1 MNDAPTD
8 EQARLEALARY
19 DILDTPPEEA
29 FDDLTRL
36 AAQICEVSTAMIGF
50 VDAKRHWIKSRVGF
64 EAQYFPRDVAF
75 SAWAIDQPDTFVVE
89 NAAADPRFRSHP
101 MVAGPDGLRFYAGIP
116 LRTSDGGHA
125 IGALSVMDRTPR
137 KLTPQQSEALR
148 ILGHQVI
155 THLELRRNVK
165 ELRTSVASHMQVEEA
180 LRLTEARYRDIFENV
195 MEGIF
200 QSTPDGYYISVNPM
214 LARIY
219 GYPSAEE
226 LLDSISD
233 IQRQV
238 YVRAERRDEFKH
250 QIQASGLVTRFES
263 EVYRHDGSTIWISES
278 ARVVRDT
285 DGNVLYYEGTVE
297 DITDR
302 KRAEEAL
309 RESEILYHSLVESL
323 QQNLFRKDREGRFTF
338 ANSRF
343 CESLG
348 LTLDQLVGR
357 TDADF
362 FPAELAAKYQA
373 DDQKV
378 MTAGQTFET
387 VEEHP
392 GLDGSTTY
400 VQVVKTP
407 LMDPE
412 GGVLG
417 VQGMFWDV
425 TERHRIEDALAYERN
440 LLRGLIENMPDAIYF
455 KDRQSRFLRI
465 SSAMARRFG
474 LKDPEAAIGK
484 SDFDFFATEHAQAAY
499 EDEQWIIRTGKP
511 IIGKPE
517 RETWSVGKDTWVL
530 TTKMPLRNQD
540 GEILGTFGISKDISA
555 LKQAEA
561 ALAETRDSALETA
574 RIKAEF
580 LANMS
585 HEIRTPMNCIIG
597 MTGLLLD
604 TPMTSE
610 QRDFAETVRNSSD
623 ALLTLINDILDFSK
637 FEAGKLTIE
646 SIEFDLLEC
655 IETTA
660 ELLAERAESK
670 GLELVSWVHEDVPGQ
685 VMGDPGRIRQILT
698 NLVANAIKFTETGE
712 VVVRLRA
719 TEHEP
724 DAVTIRFE
732 VADTGIGVAPEARDR
747 LFQAFSQADGSLTRK
762 YGGTGLGLAISKH
775 LVELMGGHIGLLSTP
790 GKGSTFWFSLRFP
803 CTAVP
808 DQVSSPA
815 PNPLANVRLLIVDD
829 HPTTCEVL
837 MDMTRSWGMRPTSST
852 TADQAL
858 TLLKGAAGSGDPF
871 IVALIDLHLQEVEGL
886 NLAQQVRAEPP
897 IASTRLV
904 MLTTMGLHL
913 NTEVWQSVGA
923 DAHQVKPVRQTR
935 LHECLLRALGHIPE
949 PAKSTSESSGPT
961 QRSLG
966 LRVLLAEDNP
976 VNQKIAIR
984 QLRKLGCTAE
994 AVANGLEAVDAVR
1007 RIPYDVVLMDCQMPE
1022 LDGYEA
1028 TRRIRRLEAD
1038 LAATGRPHVCII
1050 AMTAN
1055 ALGGDREACL
1065 EAGMDNYISKPV
1077 KLPDLQA
1084 ALGKAQSAAPSKPR
1098 PAAPTSQLPG
1108 EEPVLD
1114 PAVFAGLRALQE
1126 PGQADDIA
1134 ELAGLFL
1141 ADTPPRVH
1149 AIREAIASKNTSAL
1163 REAAHTLKGSA
1174 SNLGAKRLA
1183 AVCQQIERAA
1193 RQGDAQT
1200 GSGLLPRL
1208 DDEYSRVCFVL
1219 EREAKNQN
1227 SGMRQIE

>member
-1 MNDAPTD
+1 VKPNDSPTD

-19 DILDTPPEEA
+19 DILNTPPEEA

-36 AAQICEVSTAMIGF
+36 AAQIFEVSTAMIGF
-50 VDAKRHWIKSRVGF
+50 VDAERHWIKSRVGF
-64 EAQYFPRDVAF
+64 GDDWFPRDVAF
-75 SAWAIDQPDTFVVE
+75 SAWAIEQPDTFVVE
-89 NAAADPRFRSHP
+89 DAAADPRFRSHP
-101 MVAGPDGLRFYAGIP
+101 MVAGPHGMRFYAGIP
-116 LRTSDGGHA
+116 LRTLDGGHA
-125 IGALSVMDRTPR
+125 IGALSVMDRSPR
-137 KLTPQQSEALR
+137 QLTPQQSQALR

-165 ELRTSVASHMQVEEA
+165 ELQTSVASHLRAEEA

-195 MEGIF
+195 MEGIY
-200 QSTPDGYYISVNPM
+200 QSTPEGYYISVNPM

-219 GYPSAEE
+219 GYATAEE
-226 LLDSISD
+226 LLDSVSD
-233 IQRQV
+233 IQNQI
-238 YVRAERRDEFKH
+238 YVRPERREDFTR
-250 QIQASGLVTRFES
+250 QIQADGLVTRFES
-263 EVYRHDGSTIWISES
+263 EVYRRDGSSIWISES
-278 ARVVRDT
+278 ARVVRDA

-323 QQNLFRKDREGRFTF
+323 PQNLFRKDQEGRFTF
-338 ANSRF
+338 ANSSF

-392 GLDGSTTY
+392 APDGSTSY

-407 LMDPE
+407 LMDPK

-425 TERHRIEDALAYERN
+425 TGRRRIEDALAYERN
-440 LLRGLIENMPDAIYF
+440 LMRGLIENMPDAIYF

-465 SSAMARRFG
+465 GSAMARRFG
-474 LKDPEAAIGK
+474 LKDPEEAIGK
-484 SDFDFFATEHAQAAY
+484 SDFDFFAPEHAQAAY
-499 EDEQWIIRTGKP
+499 DDEQWIIRTGKP

-517 RETWSVGKDTWVL
+517 RETWSDRKDTWVL

-555 LKQAEA
+555 LKEAET

-604 TPMTSE
+604 TSMTGE
-610 QRDFAETVRNSSD
+610 QRDFTETVRNSADS
-623 ALLTLINDILDFSK
+623 LLTLINDILDFSK

-646 SIEFDLLEC
+646 SIDFDLLEC
-655 IETTA
+655 IETTT
-660 ELLAERAESK
+660 ELLAERAETK
-670 GLELVSWVHEDVPGQ
+670 GLELVSWVQEDVPRQ
-685 VMGDPGRIRQILT
+685 VMGDPGRIRQVLT
-698 NLVANAIKFTETGE
+698 NLIANAIKFTETGE
-712 VVVRLRA
+712 VVVRLRTA
-719 TEHEP
+719 ERTQ
-724 DAVTIRFE
+724 DTVTVRFE
-732 VADTGIGVAPEARDR
+732 VADTGIGVAPEARDH

-790 GKGSTFWFSLRFP
+790 GQGSVFWFSLRFP
-803 CTAVP
+803 CTEAP
-808 DQVSSPA
+808 HETPSPA
-815 PNPLANVRLLIVDD
+815 PNPLAGVRLLIVDD
-829 HPTTCEVL
+829 HSTTCEVL
-837 MDMTRSWGMRPTSST
+837 MDMTRCWGMQPTFTT

-858 TLLKGAAGSGDPF
+858 LLLKEATESGNPF
-871 IVALIDLHLQEVEGL
+871 TAALIDLHLQEVEGL
-886 NLAQQVRAEPP
+886 NLAQQIRAEPS

-913 NTEVWQSVGA
+913 DTEAWQSVGA

-935 LHECLLRALGHIPE
+935 LRDCLLQALGHRPE
-949 PAKSTSESSGPT
+949 PARSTSETPST
-961 QRSLG
+961 AQRPLS

-976 VNQKIAIR
+976 VNQKIAVR

-1028 TRRIRRLEAD
+1028 TRRIRRLETE
-1038 LAATGRPHVCII
+1038 LAATGRPHVHII

-1065 EAGMDNYISKPV
+1065 KAGMDDYVSKPV
-1077 KLPDLQA
+1077 KLPHLQA
-1084 ALGKAQSAAPSKPR
+1084 ALSKASHSATHKPR
-1098 PAAPTSQLPG
+1098 PTAPVTQAPG
-1108 EEPVLD
+1108 EGPILD
-1114 PAVFAGLRALQE
+1114 PAIFAGLRALQE
-1126 PGQADDIA
+1126 PGEPDGVA
-1134 ELAGLFL
+1134 ELAVLFL
-1141 ADTPPRVH
+1141 ADTPPRMH
-1149 AIREAIASKNTSAL
+1149 AIRNAISTKNPSAL
-1163 REAAHTLKGSA
+1163 QEAAHTLKGSA

-1183 AVCQQIERAA
+1183 AVCQQIEGAA
-1193 RQGDAQT
+1193 RQGDTQA
-1200 GSGLLPRL
+1200 GSKLLTKL
-1208 DDEYSRVCFVL
+1208 EDEYSRVCFLL

-1227 SGMRQIE
+1227 S